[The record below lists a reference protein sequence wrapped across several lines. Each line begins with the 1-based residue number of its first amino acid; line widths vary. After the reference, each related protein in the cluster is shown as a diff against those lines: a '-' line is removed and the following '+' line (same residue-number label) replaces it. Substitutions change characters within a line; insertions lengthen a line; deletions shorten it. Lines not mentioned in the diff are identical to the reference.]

1 MPNLLLLILGVV
13 LAGCSTAAV
22 QPIYLECK
30 GKAVITGTGHGA
42 AGMADNAFSI
52 TADCADTGFSLT
64 KAAAPPA
71 AK

>member
-1 MPNLLLLILGVV
+1 MRLVSVSLLLV

-42 AGMADNAFSI
+42 AGAADNAFSI